1 MVSIPADIVAKD
13 YRVERLDHKRLHDL
27 ELLHEA
33 VYGSLPARNYF
44 TAKYDTAYTGAF
56 YIGFIAYNSDN
67 LPIAYYGVMPCFM
80 QYDRSIFLAAQSG
93 DTMTHPGFR
102 YKGLFVELA
111 NRTFELCRQTGIQ
124 LVYGFPNQNSR
135 HGLINKLGWHMTESL
150 DRFSI
155 PVSSFPAERLTKQF
169 SWTKQLYEN
178 HCQKVLQSCLLEMDG
193 LPHSAAKENFGSVLR
208 DERFLAYKKYSPS
221 YVIGIG
227 NAKVWFR
234 LRQELTIGDMEC
246 SENDFSTVITELKKI
261 TKRLGLPSINFQVSP
276 GTRLHRMFAAA
287 FTPAASFPV
296 CFKDLGSGVPLEK
309 IKFSFAD
316 IDIF

>member
-13 YRVERLDHKRLHDL
+13 YRVERLENKRLHDL

-33 VYGSLPARNYF
+33 VYGLLPGKNYF
-44 TAKYDTAYTGAF
+44 AGKYDTAYTGAS
-56 YIGFIAYNSDN
+56 YVGFIAYNRDN
-67 LPIAYYGVMPCFM
+67 FPIAYYGVMPCFM
-80 QYDRSIFLAAQSG
+80 QYDHSTFLAAQSG

-111 NRTFELCRQTGIQ
+111 NRTFELCREMGIR
-124 LVYGFPNQNSR
+124 LVYGFPNQNSK
-135 HGLINKLGWHMTESL
+135 HGLVNKLGWQMTENL

-155 PVSSFPAERLTKQF
+155 PVNSFPAERLTKQF

-178 HCQKVLQSCLLEMDG
+178 HCQKVLQPYLLAMDG
-193 LPHSAAKENFGSVLR
+193 LPHSAAKENFGGVLR

-227 NAKVWFR
+227 DAKVWFR

-246 SENDFSTVITELKKI
+246 SENDFPTTMLALKKI
-261 TKRLGLPSINFQVSP
+261 TKRLGLPSINFQLSP
-276 GTRLHRMFAAA
+276 GTRLHTLFAAA
-287 FTPAASFPV
+287 FAPEASFPV